1 MDDYFKERLP
11 MDDGDDGDDSG
22 GDSKER
28 LPLDDGDNDGGDDG
42 GDYLWTMVMMVMI
55 AVVI

>member
-22 GDSKER
+22 GDLKER
-28 LPLDDGDNDGGDDG
+28 LDDGDDDNDG
-42 GDYLWTMVMMVMI
+42 GDYLWTE
-55 AVVI
+55 